1 MGGKFGNLARY
12 KNIISYSLSPFEQR
26 AFAGF
31 FSKGAANLY
40 RRFMGQ
46 VMYVAPPFI
55 GLAVLINQAN
65 HVHHGLSRKN
75 PADFENEE

>member
-1 MGGKFGNLARY
+1 MGGEFGNLSKH

-46 VMYVAPPFI
+46 VFFVAPPFI
-55 GLAVLINQAN
+55 ALAVLINSAN
-65 HVHHGLSRKN
+65 HTHHQLSRKN